1 MPKYTN
7 STNKYVGGEFLHI
20 PPDTTGFESIY
31 YFSDEGKDFSREDGA
46 PFYNPIKFK
55 QLITFTG
62 ISDTTIEF
70 PLDLM
75 GEDCNLIIQTQCSKS
90 IYDLIEIY
98 FNSKD
103 NLPSLPATNSEFFL
117 QIHNRI
123 KRIIVTTAADC
134 VGSVMVLI
142 ADKYIPATIS
152 LVDSRFP

>member
-1 MPKYTN
+1 MPKYSN
-7 STNKYVGGEFLHI
+7 STNKYQGGEFLHI
-20 PPDTTGFESIY
+20 PPDTTSFDSIY
-31 YFSDEGKDFSREDGA
+31 YFDDDGQNFGLIDSG
-46 PFYNPIKFK
+46 PYYNPIKFK

-62 ISDTTIEF
+62 VSDTTVEF
-70 PLDLM
+70 PFDLM
-75 GEDCNLIIQTQCSKS
+75 GADCNLIIQTQCSKS

-123 KRIIVTTAADC
+123 KRVIVTSQADC
-134 VGSVMVLI
+134 VGSILVMI